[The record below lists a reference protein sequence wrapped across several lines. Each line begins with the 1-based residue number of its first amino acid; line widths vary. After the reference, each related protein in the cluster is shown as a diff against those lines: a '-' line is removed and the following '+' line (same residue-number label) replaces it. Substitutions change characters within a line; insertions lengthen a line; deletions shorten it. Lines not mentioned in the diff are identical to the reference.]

1 VTFQCQDA
9 DGGAFNGKML
19 SPGPARK
26 VTIHLNEDTS
36 SGHDFLYKEI
46 FSFLFERGVA
56 GASLIRP
63 QAGFGFHHRLHRT
76 DSSGV
81 NYEHLAVR
89 IEFVETKEI
98 VDSLLPA
105 LFELITDGLIEAQD
119 TVILKSAVHS
129 EPI

>member
-1 VTFQCQDA
+1 
-9 DGGAFNGKML
+9 ML

-36 SGHDFLYKEI
+36 ASHDFLYKEI

-81 NYEHLAVR
+81 TYEHLPVR
-89 IEFVETKEI
+89 IEFVETKEM

-105 LFELITDGLIEAQD
+105 LFALITDGLIEAQD